1 MKFSKGYNVPKA
13 DLIKEGFEINDNKI
27 IINVDDAHMEELLNN
42 FIDTLSY
49 PSFFF
54 LELPLNKQ
62 EEIKLRKRDTDP
74 FHSDV
79 YYIDGCNQEQLKTI
93 LKQSGKLLIEDG
105 LSTFGFGSNI
115 KPLEI
120 CCTKYNIVYIYA
132 KDVEKYSNLLKD
144 MQIFQV
150 DKLITAWDTFT
161 MENPGSAEIAI
172 IDGKKVDDIVQDYKD
187 WGIYKAKTREDEIKN
202 PNLI

>member
-1 MKFSKGYNVPKA
+1 MKFSSCYNVPKA
-13 DLIKEGFEINDNKI
+13 DLIKEGFEINDNRI
-27 IINVDDAHMEELLNN
+27 IINVDDANMEKLLNN

-62 EEIKLRKRDTDP
+62 EEIKLRKKDSDP

-79 YYIDGCNQEQLKTI
+79 YYMDGCNQERLKTI
-93 LKQSGKLLIEDG
+93 LNQSGKLLMGDG
-105 LSTFGFGSNI
+105 LSTFGFGSHI

-120 CCTKYNIVYIYA
+120 CCTKYNIVYIFTTEI
-132 KDVEKYSNLLKD
+132 EKYSKLLKE
-144 MQIFQV
+144 MGINRV
-150 DKLITAWDTFT
+150 DKLVTAWDTFT
-161 MENPGSAEIAI
+161 MENPGSAKIAI

-187 WGIYKAKTREDEIKN
+187 WGIYKAEIKED
-202 PNLI
+202 

>member
-1 MKFSKGYNVPKA
+1 MKFSSCYYVPKA
-13 DLIKEGFEINDNKI
+13 ELINEGFEINNNKI
-27 IINVDDAHMEELLNN
+27 IINVDDAHMEELLSN

-62 EEIKLRKRDTDP
+62 EEIKLRKKDTDP

-120 CCTKYNIVYIYA
+120 CCTKYNIVYIYTIE
-132 KDVEKYSNLLKD
+132 VEKYINLLKD
-144 MQIFQV
+144 MGISQV

-161 MENPGSAEIAI
+161 MENPGRAETTIL
-172 IDGKKVDDIVQDYKD
+172 DGKKVDDIVQDYKD
-187 WGIYKAKTREDEIKN
+187 WGIYKAETRED
-202 PNLI
+202 

>member
-1 MKFSKGYNVPKA
+1 MKIGVNMKFSSCYYVPKA
-13 DLIKEGFEINDNKI
+13 ELINEGFEINNNKI
-27 IINVDDAHMEELLNN
+27 IINVDDAHMEELLSN

-62 EEIKLRKRDTDP
+62 EEIKLRKKDTDP

-120 CCTKYNIVYIYA
+120 CCTKYNIVYIYTIE
-132 KDVEKYSNLLKD
+132 VEKYINLLKD
-144 MQIFQV
+144 MGISQV

-161 MENPGSAEIAI
+161 MENPGRAETTIL
-172 IDGKKVDDIVQDYKD
+172 DGKKVDDIVQDYKD
-187 WGIYKAKTREDEIKN
+187 WGIYKAETRED
-202 PNLI
+202 